1 MSVSDRLAAHV
12 AGARWEAL
20 PADARHAARRV
31 LLDATGVIYA
41 ASGLGREAQPFIALA
56 AGQPGRCRVLGSGVA
71 STPQGAA
78 LANGALAHAVDFEDA
93 FDRAPGHPNASLIP
107 ALLALA
113 QAEGPVDGK
122 RLLTAIA
129 VGGDLACRMA
139 LALERRMEDGGWY
152 PPPIVAAYG
161 AAAGAACLLGLDAGQ
176 VRDALSLTLC
186 QATMPG
192 EIKHSRGT
200 VLRAVREAFPAHA
213 AVTSA
218 LLARAGV
225 PGFEEPL
232 EGPAGFYALYGG
244 GSFDERALLE
254 GLGDRFWGT
263 ELTFKPWPS
272 CRGTH
277 PFIEMALSLVNGP
290 PVEQVTVSID
300 PVQRMLVEPIARKQ
314 APATVIDAKFSIPFC
329 VALALVRGKVALDEF
344 GPDTLADPAIRAMAR
359 KVAVEVVEDPSWSVG
374 TGGALWARLA
384 NGSEVSRQV
393 MAARGAPAR
402 PLGDGELM
410 GKFVDCCRFAACPP
424 AEPGRLAEAIMAIDD
439 SPDAGALF
447 A

>member
-12 AGARWEAL
+12 AGARWDEL
-20 PADARHAARRV
+20 PAEARQAARRV

-41 ASGLGREAQPFIALA
+41 ASGLAPEAQPFIALA
-56 AGQPGRCRVLGSGVA
+56 AGQPGPCHVLGSGVA

-93 FDRAPGHPNASLIP
+93 FDRAPGHPNASLVP

-139 LALERRMEDGGWY
+139 LALQRPMEDGGWY

-161 AAAGAACLLGLDAGQ
+161 AAAGAACLLGLDARQ

-200 VLRAVREAFPAHA
+200 VLRAVREAFPAQA
-213 AVTSA
+213 AVTSV
-218 LLARAGV
+218 LLARAGTA
-225 PGFEEPL
+225 GFEQPL

-244 GSFDERALLE
+244 GSFDEKVLFD
-254 GLGDRFWGT
+254 GIGQRFWGT

-277 PFIEMALSLVNGP
+277 PFIEMALSLANGP
-290 PVEQVTVSID
+290 AVEQVTVSID
-300 PVQRMLVEPIARKQ
+300 PVQRMLVDPPARKR

-329 VALALVRGKVALDEF
+329 VALALVRGKVTLDDF
-344 GPDTLADPAIRAMAR
+344 AADTLADPAILALAN
-359 KVAVEVVEDPSWSVG
+359 KVSVEVVERPAWTLGS
-374 TGGALWARLA
+374 GGALRARLA
-384 NGSEVSRQV
+384 DGSEVSREV
-393 MAARGAPAR
+393 TTARGAPAH
-402 PLGDGELM
+402 PLADADLI
-410 GKFVDCCRFAACPP
+410 GKFVDCCGFAAHPP
-424 AEPGRLAEAIMAIDD
+424 ADPGGLAEAIMTVEDV
-439 SPDAGALF
+439 PDAGALF